1 MDNRD
6 IAVSHV
12 LNAAALAPAARQS
25 LLAHFDSITNLIW
38 RKPSDVFQRLEPWV
52 FAPDAGLLLGHRRG
66 GELVAFSLY
75 RRIVLD
81 SVLIVHRETTN
92 VIPSVQER
100 GVWTAFTRR
109 LLHDLATVGGRLHL
123 ALRTRNPIIYMANYR
138 ICEAIVP
145 DLFRPGLTDPS
156 LEELARRAAERL
168 YPHLD
173 LHRPSMVM
181 RGAYVGVD
189 YREAPRHRDDQINT
203 RFFCAPG
210 LEEPT
215 SALFVLGRVQR

>member
-12 LNAAALAPAARQS
+12 INAAALAPAARQS

-52 FAPDAGLLLGHRRG
+52 FAPDAGLLLGHTRG

-75 RRIVLD
+75 RRVVLD
-81 SVLIVHRETTN
+81 SALIVHRETTN
-92 VIPSVQER
+92 VLPVAQAR

-109 LLHDLATVGGRLHL
+109 LLHDSAAAGGRLHL

-138 ICEAIVP
+138 VCEAIVP

-156 LEELARRAAERL
+156 LEDLAHRAAERL

-181 RGAYVGVD
+181 HGAYEGAD
-189 YREAPRHRDDQINT
+189 YREAPRHRDDEVNS
-203 RFFCAPG
+203 RFFCVPG
-210 LEEPT
+210 LEVPT
-215 SALFVLGRVQR
+215 SALFVLGRVQL